1 MRSSKSEQA
10 VSAAT
15 ASRAFGS
22 WLAVVLAACNVY
34 DPSLLEQADR
44 PVSAS
49 GLSGNGSI
57 SAGGGGSLG
66 SASSTGGAGSA
77 DIERGGAG
85 AGPSDG
91 GVGSTLAS
99 AGAGPASG
107 GSGPAS
113 GGSGPASGGSGP
125 ASGGSGP
132 ASGGSEHGGNG
143 SSGGTTTASGG
154 GGSSNVALDLIDDM
168 EDDDNMILNVEG
180 RSGVWDTFDDS
191 TPGAT
196 QLPATGQFE
205 MKLLDVAPHQN
216 DRYSAYTKGSGFTAW
231 GAFMTVY
238 MKADLSA
245 YDASAFSGLAFY
257 ARIGAGTDSTMRV
270 RFVGSDTDPSGG
282 QCDPNGSVQTA
293 CYDHFL
299 QDVTGLSHTW
309 SHYEL
314 YFVDF
319 HQTGVGKQFPSIDLR
334 HMLSLDFLFPGETSG
349 NNFELWV
356 DDLAFIKAN

>member
-1 MRSSKSEQA
+1 MGISKVLIASLLKMRSDKAEQA
-10 VSAAT
+10 VGGAT
-15 ASRAFGS
+15 VSWAFGS
-22 WLAVVLAACNVY
+22 WLAVVLAACNIY
-34 DPSLLEQADR
+34 DPSLLEHAER
-44 PVSAS
+44 PLGAS
-49 GLSGNGSI
+49 GLSGNGSTG
-57 SAGGGGSLG
+57 AGPSGSLG
-66 SASSTGGAGSA
+66 GTSSSGGAGSA
-77 DIERGGAG
+77 NIERGGAG
-85 AGPSDG
+85 AGPNDG
-91 GVGSTLAS
+91 VAGSTLVS
-99 AGAGPASG
+99 GGTGPASG
-107 GSGPAS
+107 GTGAAI
-113 GGSGPASGGSGP
+113 GGSSAVGGS
-125 ASGGSGP
+125 SEDGGS
-132 ASGGSEHGGNG
+132 G

-154 GGSSNVALDLIDDM
+154 GGSSSVALDLIDDM
-168 EDDDNMILNVEG
+168 EDDDNVIILVEG

-191 TPGAT
+191 TPGAM

-238 MKADLSA
+238 MKSDLSA

-270 RFVGSDTDPSGG
+270 RFVGSNTDPSGG

-299 QDVTGLSHTW
+299 QEVTGLSNTW

-314 YFVDF
+314 YFVNF
-319 HQTGVGKQFPSIDLR
+319 HQTGVGKQFASIDLR
-334 HMLSLDFLFPGETSG
+334 NMLSLDFLFPGETSG